1 MEITEKKL
9 MHLAGWECIKKSK
22 LLVAANSVKKVQIIN
37 NDSDFLTITGLVIE
51 GRKKF
56 VCGLKF
62 KGLENVENLCRCSDS
77 IKYGKLCEHSI
88 ALILG
93 DLKKFTPS
101 LTNEEELSSK
111 LKSQKETIEHSIC
124 PIVDLS
130 CEQSKTTKQLSVI
143 FEKRNNQEYLTP
155 KFIENLFNLTLDE
168 IDLGVCTIT
177 VDKFLRILEASKLK
191 HIEIREHFESESKIL
206 IVSGSSA
213 KIPIQIKRLDSD
225 RVVIERNGF
234 LNHALYRNKKEAW
247 VIDFVSLIAMPLY
260 EGFPDNIDGESLVPF
275 FVNFDDAISLEVSL
289 RWLESNYHEL
299 TKFFRIELPSDLSSM
314 LTLLANDP
322 KVNINVEGSLN
333 SISILITFIHKKHP
347 NPNFGFEKI
356 FIENLN
362 FSESQGKSF
371 KDDEDQEKLI
381 KRKYSFMLNGAKD
394 VLYFYSSILPALIED
409 KNIIVNLG
417 ERFYSLTKDIG
428 LINPQVR
435 MTDSSSDWFEFEID
449 FQSSSGD
456 LISEDEIRK
465 LINKGK
471 YSKKS
476 NSNKRLVL
484 DKDRVDELFH
494 TLGSTETKQR
504 ISGNKV
510 LRSVSGKE
518 ALYIE
523 DSLSKFGFRLP
534 DVNNPFN
541 EFFEKNFNGNLKP
554 YQKEGVVWMNKRIM
568 MNSGFILA
576 DEMGLGKTVQI
587 LALIASMNL
596 DEEKVLIIC
605 PTSLIYNW
613 KTEVKKF
620 LPESSIQLYHGI
632 DRAGDRVDSNIVIST
647 YGTLL
652 SDAMELSEAK
662 FSMVVA
668 DEASYFKNDLTK
680 TFKAL
685 ESIDSKIKIA
695 LSGTPIEN
703 EISDL
708 WSLMNIVN
716 PNYLGSKEN
725 FKDYYVQEKSNFR
738 HRVSP
743 FILRRLKKDVLK
755 ELPDKIEK
763 TIFCDLSLEERGV
776 YNNLLVS
783 GKELISNLNK
793 SPQGNETIQVLT
805 LLLRLRQVCCDLRLI
820 KNTKDRS
827 FSSSKMNVLMNL
839 IKNSISGGSKVI
851 VFSQFVKMLKLIEAE
866 LKNESIPSYLLDG
879 GTKSEHRNQ
888 MVKDFQDFNN
898 CTKVFLISLKAGG
911 YGLNLTA
918 ADTVIHFDPWWNPSV
933 ENQATDRVHRIGQ
946 SKIVNCYKLIT
957 NNTVEEK
964 ILSLQDKK
972 RNLINIAIDEEVP
985 DMRGLNNEDLK
996 FVLN

>member
-168 IDLGVCTIT
+168 IDLGACTIT

-191 HIEIREHFESESKIL
+191 HIEIREHFESESKKL

-225 RVVIERNGF
+225 RVVIERNAF
-234 LNHALYRNKKEAW
+234 LNHTLYRNKKEAW

-260 EGFPDNIDGESLVPF
+260 EGFADNIDGESLVSF

-289 RWLESNYHEL
+289 RWLEANYHEL
-299 TKFFRIELPSDLSSM
+299 TKFFRIELPSNLSSM
-314 LTLLANDP
+314 LTLLADDP

-333 SISILITFIHKKHP
+333 SISISITFIHKKHP

-362 FSESQGKSF
+362 FSNSQGESF

-428 LINPQVR
+428 LIKPQVR

-476 NSNKRLVL
+476 NSNKPLVL

-596 DEEKVLIIC
+596 DEEKILIIC

-613 KTEVKKF
+613 KNEVKKF

-725 FKDYYVQEKSNFR
+725 FKDYYIQEKSNFR

-793 SPQGNETIQVLT
+793 SPQGNDTIQVLT

-820 KNTKDRS
+820 KNTKDSS

-839 IKNSISGGSKVI
+839 INNSINGGSKVI

-972 RNLINIAIDEEVP
+972 RNLINMAIDEEVP